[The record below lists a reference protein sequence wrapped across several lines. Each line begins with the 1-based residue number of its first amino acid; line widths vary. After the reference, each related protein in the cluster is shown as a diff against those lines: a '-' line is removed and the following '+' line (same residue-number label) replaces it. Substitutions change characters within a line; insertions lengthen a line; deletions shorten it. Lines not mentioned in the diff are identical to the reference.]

1 MKWNKFCQW
10 CKKQLLRLKKPFL
23 IVGCVWLVSCI
34 TGFVLN
40 CLFTYGFKL
49 RLDINLL
56 VDGKTYLYAF
66 LLSVVALTVVLAYY
80 YKHYWLKNS
89 KKIIQGDER
98 DNDVNANL
106 EAAHFQT
113 NEEVDANYKKI
124 KYMELKESNL
134 VGIPIRAVERKGNF
148 EIHFAKNAHTMII
161 GTTGSGK
168 TTTFINPTIQILSQ
182 SGAKPSMLISDPKG
196 ELYTLHA
203 KSLADKGY
211 TVKVL
216 DLRNPYNSVRWNPL
230 ERPFLNYQRMLH
242 LEDEVKADEERG
254 GYVFEGELYNDPEA
268 LQSAL
273 QVKKQWLFDQVYEDL
288 HDMITV
294 LCPITNKNEP
304 IWESGAKNFIL
315 AIAIAML
322 EDSANPELGMTKE
335 KYNFY
340 NLMKIATNTEDDCA
354 ELMRYFQGRGPLSK
368 ALSLSKQVLDS
379 ADKTR
384 GSYLSTMFDKL
395 NIFADLSLCSLTSAN
410 EITFSDMAEKPIA
423 LFLQIPDEKETRHTL
438 AAMVLL
444 QAYKE
449 LVAKANTYPDLSLPR
464 SVYFLM
470 DEFGNLPPIHKMEQ
484 MVTVGRS
491 RNLWLC
497 LVIQSYA
504 QLAKVYDEKVAD
516 IIKSNC
522 NIQMFIGTSDYKTV
536 EEFSKRCGNFSV
548 ITRNVGYNT
557 VKADD
562 INSNASIKERPLIY
576 PSELSQLNRPG
587 DMGNT
592 IVTVFGYQPI
602 RSKFTP
608 SYAATAYTLE
618 KTKQCLGIGRY
629 FDEEKIFYDM
639 KKRNE
644 SVVPRR
650 RPMGGKRASEA
661 VIQQNINMALDK
673 LKADAERLITNE
685 ILSEKKQIE
694 LLQAIDRHCF
704 RQAQSIVE
712 EATRY
717 AAAQNFDHL
726 IAGLDTLS
734 RNLSQMSRIT
744 NEFQQKN

>member
-1 MKWNKFCQW
+1 MRKRKKMKWNKLGLW
-10 CKKQLLRLKKPFL
+10 CKKQLSRLKKPLL

-34 TGFVLN
+34 AGFFLN
-40 CLFTYGFKL
+40 CLFTYGFML

-98 DNDVNANL
+98 DNDVAANL
-106 EAAHFQT
+106 EQAHFQT
-113 NEEVDANYKKI
+113 DEEVDRNYTRI
-124 KYMELKESNL
+124 DYTELSAKNL
-134 VGIPIRAVERKGNF
+134 VGIPIRAVERKGKY

-168 TTTFINPTIQILSQ
+168 TTTFINPAVQILSQ
-182 SGAKPSMLISDPKG
+182 SAAKPSMLISDPKG
-196 ELYTLHA
+196 ELYALHA

-242 LEDEVKADEERG
+242 IEDEITADEEHG
-254 GYVFEGELYNDPEA
+254 GWVFEGELYNDPEE

-273 QVKKQWLFDQVYEDL
+273 QVKRQWLFDQVYEDL

-294 LCPITNKNEP
+294 LCPIMNKNEP

-322 EDSANPELGMTKE
+322 EDSANPALGMTKE

-354 ELMRYFQGRGPLSK
+354 ELMRYFQNRGPLSK

-410 EITFSDMAEKPIA
+410 EITFSVMAEQPIA

-449 LVAKANTYPDLSLPR
+449 LVAKANTYPDLTLPR

-522 NIQMFIGTSDYKTV
+522 
-536 EEFSKRCGNFSV
+536 
-548 ITRNVGYNT
+548 
-557 VKADD
+557 
-562 INSNASIKERPLIY
+562 KEY
-576 PSELSQLNRPG
+576 
-587 DMGNT
+587 
-592 IVTVFGYQPI
+592 
-602 RSKFTP
+602 
-608 SYAATAYTLE
+608 
-618 KTKQCLGIGRY
+618 
-629 FDEEKIFYDM
+629 
-639 KKRNE
+639 
-644 SVVPRR
+644 VP
-650 RPMGGKRASEA
+650 
-661 VIQQNINMALDK
+661 
-673 LKADAERLITNE
+673 
-685 ILSEKKQIE
+685 
-694 LLQAIDRHCF
+694 
-704 RQAQSIVE
+704 
-712 EATRY
+712 
-717 AAAQNFDHL
+717 
-726 IAGLDTLS
+726 
-734 RNLSQMSRIT
+734 
-744 NEFQQKN
+744 

>member
-1 MKWNKFCQW
+1 MKWNKLW
-10 CKKQLLRLKKPFL
+10 KRLKKPL
-23 IVGCVWLVSCI
+23 AIIGCVWFVSCI
-34 TGFVLN
+34 AGFFLN
-40 CLFTYGFKL
+40 CLFTYEFKF
-49 RLDINLL
+49 RADINLL

-66 LLSVVALTVVLAYY
+66 LLSVIALTVVLAYY

-98 DNDVNANL
+98 DNDVAANL
-106 EAAHFQT
+106 EQARFQT
-113 NEEVDANYKKI
+113 QEEIDRNYTRVE
-124 KYMELKESNL
+124 YGELAGQNV
-134 VGIPIRAVERKGNF
+134 VGIPVMAVERKGRY
-148 EIHFAKNAHTMII
+148 EIHLAKNAHTMII

-168 TTTFINPTIQILSQ
+168 TTTFINPTVQILSQ
-182 SGAKPSMLISDPKG
+182 SAAKPSMLISDPKG
-196 ELYTLHA
+196 ELYALHA
-203 KSLADKGY
+203 KSLTDKGY
-211 TVKVL
+211 ETKVL
-216 DLRNPYNSVRWNPL
+216 DLRNPYNSTRWNPL

-242 LEDEVKADEERG
+242 IEDEVTADEERG
-254 GYVFEGELYNDPEA
+254 GYVFANELYHNPED

-273 QVKKQWLFDQVYEDL
+273 QVKRQWLFDQVYEDL

-322 EDSANPELGMTKE
+322 EDSANPALGMTKE

-354 ELMRYFQGRGPLSK
+354 ELVRYFQGRGPLSK

-395 NIFADLSLCSLTSAN
+395 NIFADLSLCSLTCAN
-410 EITFSDMAEKPIA
+410 EITFADMAEKPIA

-449 LVAKANTYPDLSLPR
+449 LVAKANTYPDLTLPR

-504 QLAKVYDEKVAD
+504 QLAKVYDDKVAD

-522 NIQMFIGTSDYKTV
+522 NIQTFIGTSDFKTV

-576 PSELSQLNRPG
+576 PSELSRLNRPG
-587 DMGNT
+587 DMGNAV
-592 IVTVFGYQPI
+592 ITVFGFQPI
-602 RSKFTP
+602 RAKFTP

-618 KTKQCLGIGRY
+618 KTEQRLAAGRY
-629 FDEEKIFYDM
+629 FDEEKVFYDM
-639 KKRNE
+639 KKRNGI
-644 SVVPRR
+644 VVPPK
-650 RPMGGKRASEA
+650 RPLSGKRANEA
-661 VIQQNINMALDK
+661 MIQAQLSASIEKA
-673 LKADAERLITNE
+673 KADVDRLISCE
-685 ILSEKKQIE
+685 ILQDTKQIE
-694 LLQAIDRHCF
+694 LLQLIDRHCF
-704 RQAQSIVE
+704 RQAQSLVE
-712 EATRY
+712 EASRH
-717 AAAQNFDHL
+717 AAALQYEHL
-726 IAGLDTLS
+726 IADLDALSHRLFQLS
-734 RNLSQMSRIT
+734 RLAGETQL
-744 NEFQQKN
+744 KN

>member
-1 MKWNKFCQW
+1 MKWNKRL
-10 CKKQLLRLKKPFL
+10 KQLLIALAIVVGISLIAGFL
-23 IVGCVWLVSCI
+23 
-34 TGFVLN
+34 FN
-40 CLFTYGFKL
+40 CLFSNNLKF
-49 RLDINLL
+49 RLDFWLL
-56 VDGKTYLYAF
+56 LDGRTYLYAL
-66 LLSVVALTVVLAYY
+66 LLSVIALTVVLAYY

-98 DNDVNANL
+98 DNDVEANL
-106 EAAHFQT
+106 EQARFQT
-113 NEEVDANYKKI
+113 DEEIDKNYTVAD
-124 KYMELKESNL
+124 YSELAQKPI
-134 VGIPIRAVERKGNF
+134 VGIPIKAVEHKGKYTV
-148 EIHFAKNAHTMII
+148 HFAKNAHTMII

-168 TTTFINPTIQILSQ
+168 TTTFINPVVQILSQ
-182 SGAKPSMLISDPKG
+182 SAAKPSMLISDPKG
-196 ELYTLHA
+196 ELYALHA
-203 KSLADKGY
+203 KSLTDKGY

-230 ERPFLNYQRMLH
+230 ERPFTFYQRMLH
-242 LEDEVKADEERG
+242 LEDEVTADEENG
-254 GYVFEGELYNDPEA
+254 GYIFDGEFYNKPED

-322 EDSANPELGMTKE
+322 EDSANPQLGMTKE

-354 ELMRYFQGRGPLSK
+354 ELMKYFQERGPLSK
-368 ALSLSKQVLDS
+368 ALALSKQVLDS

-395 NIFADLSLCSLTSAN
+395 NIFSDLSLCSLTSSN
-410 EITFSDMAEKPIA
+410 EITFSDMAEQPIA

-464 SVYFLM
+464 AVYFLM

-504 QLAKVYDEKVAD
+504 QLAKVYDDKVAD

-522 NIQMFIGTSDYKTV
+522 NIQAFIGTSDYKTV

-576 PSELSQLNRPG
+576 PSELSQLNSPN

-608 SYAATAYTLE
+608 SFAVKAFTLE
-618 KTKQCLGIGRY
+618 KTVQRLGVGRY

-639 KKRNE
+639 KRRN
-644 SVVPRR
+644 SIVIPPRR
-650 RPMGGKRASEA
+650 PIGGRRNSEA
-661 VIQQNINMALDK
+661 AIQQQITTAIDK
-673 LKADAERLITNE
+673 IKSEADRLITAE
-685 ILSEKKQIE
+685 ILEESKQIE
-694 LLQAIDRHCF
+694 LMQLIDRHCF
-704 RQAQSIVE
+704 KQAQTIVE
-712 EATRY
+712 EAARH

-726 IAGLDTLS
+726 IADLDTLCK
-734 RNLSQMSRIT
+734 RLYQMSRLSG
-744 NEFQQKN
+744 EAQQNK

>member
-1 MKWNKFCQW
+1 MKWNKRL
-10 CKKQLLRLKKPFL
+10 KQLLIAVA
-23 IVGCVWLVSCI
+23 IVLGISLVA
-34 TGFVLN
+34 GFFLN
-40 CLFTYGFKL
+40 CLFSNNFHFRIQFWL
-49 RLDINLL
+49 LLD
-56 VDGKTYLYAF
+56 GRTYLYAL
-66 LLSVVALTVVLAYY
+66 LLSVIALTVVLAYY

-98 DNDVNANL
+98 DNDVAANL
-106 EAAHFQT
+106 EQARFQT
-113 NEEVDANYKKI
+113 DEEIDKNYTLAE
-124 KYMELKESNL
+124 YSELAEKPI
-134 VGIPIRAVERKGNF
+134 VGIPIKAVERKGKYTV
-148 EIHFAKNAHTMII
+148 HFAKNAHTMII

-168 TTTFINPTIQILSQ
+168 TTTFINPVVQILSQ
-182 SGAKPSMLISDPKG
+182 SAAKPSMLISDPKG
-196 ELYTLHA
+196 ELYALHA
-203 KSLADKGY
+203 KSLTDKGY

-230 ERPFLNYQRMLH
+230 ERPFTFYQRMLH
-242 LEDEVKADEERG
+242 LEDEVTADEENG
-254 GYVFEGELYNDPEA
+254 GYVFDGEFYNKPED
-268 LQSAL
+268 LQSAM

-354 ELMRYFQGRGPLSK
+354 ELMKYFQQRGPLSK
-368 ALSLSKQVLDS
+368 ALALSKQVLDS

-395 NIFADLSLCSLTSAN
+395 NIFSDLSLCSLTSSN

-464 SVYFLM
+464 AVYFLM

-504 QLAKVYDEKVAD
+504 QLAKVYDDKVAD

-522 NIQMFIGTSDYKTV
+522 NIQAFIGTSDYKTV

-576 PSELSQLNRPG
+576 PSELSQLNSPN

-608 SYAATAYTLE
+608 SFAIKAFNLE
-618 KTKQCLGIGRY
+618 KTEQRLSVGRY

-639 KKRNE
+639 KKRN
-644 SVVPRR
+644 SIVIPPRR
-650 RPMGGKRASEA
+650 PVGGRRNNEAALQHQITTAIDKIKSEA
-661 VIQQNINMALDK
+661 D
-673 LKADAERLITNE
+673 RLITAE
-685 ILSEKKQIE
+685 ILEESRQIE
-694 LLQAIDRHCF
+694 LMQLIDRHCF
-704 RQAQSIVE
+704 KQAQSIVE
-712 EATRY
+712 EAARH

-726 IAGLDTLS
+726 IADLDTLCK
-734 RNLSQMSRIT
+734 RLYQMSRLT
-744 NEFQQKN
+744 GEAQQNK

>member
-1 MKWNKFCQW
+1 MKWNK
-10 CKKQLLRLKKPFL
+10 RLKRLGVAFAIVVGISL
-23 IVGCVWLVSCI
+23 IA
-34 TGFVLN
+34 GFILN
-40 CLFTYGFKL
+40 CLFSNNFNFH
-49 RLDINLL
+49 LDFGLL
-56 VDGKTYLYAF
+56 LNGKTYLYA
-66 LLSVVALTVVLAYY
+66 LLLTVMAITVVLAYY

-98 DNDVNANL
+98 DNDVMANL
-106 EAAHFQT
+106 EQARFQT
-113 NEEVDANYKKI
+113 NEEIDKNYTHVN
-124 KYMELKESNL
+124 YAELTQKEI
-134 VGIPIRAVERKGNF
+134 VGIPIKAVEHKGKYTV
-148 EIHFAKNAHTMII
+148 HFAKNAHAMII

-168 TTTFINPTIQILSQ
+168 TTTFINPTVQILSQ
-182 SGAKPSMLISDPKG
+182 SAAKPSMLISDPKG
-196 ELYTLHA
+196 ELYALHA
-203 KSLADKGY
+203 RSLTDKGY
-211 TVKVL
+211 MVKVL

-230 ERPFLNYQRMLH
+230 ERPFLYYQRMLH
-242 LEDEVKADEERG
+242 LEDEVTADEVNG
-254 GYVFEGELYNDPEA
+254 GYLFDGEFYSKPQD

-288 HDMITV
+288 HDMISV

-354 ELMRYFQGRGPLSK
+354 ELMKYFQGRGPLSK

-395 NIFADLSLCSLTSAN
+395 NLFSDLSLCSLTSSN
-410 EITFSDMAEKPIA
+410 EITFSDMAEQPIA

-449 LVAKANTYPDLSLPR
+449 LVAKANTYCDLSLPR
-464 SVYFLM
+464 AVYFLM

-504 QLAKVYDEKVAD
+504 QLAKVYDDKVAE

-522 NIQMFIGTSDYKTV
+522 NIQAFIGTSDYKTV

-576 PSELSQLNRPG
+576 PSELARLNSPNN
-587 DMGNT
+587 MGNT

-608 SYAATAYTLE
+608 SFAVKAFTLE
-618 KTKQCLGIGRY
+618 KTEQRLGVGRY
-629 FDEEKIFYDM
+629 FDEESVFYDM
-639 KKRNE
+639 KRRN
-644 SVVPRR
+644 SIVVPPR
-650 RPMGGKRASEA
+650 RPIGGRRNSEA
-661 VIQQNINMALDK
+661 SIQQQITTAIDTIKNE
-673 LKADAERLITNE
+673 ADRLITAE
-685 ILSEKKQIE
+685 ILEESKQIE
-694 LLQAIDRHCF
+694 LMQLIDRHCF

-712 EATRY
+712 EATRH

-726 IAGLDTLS
+726 IADLDTLS
-734 RNLSQMSRIT
+734 KRLYHMSRLSGERLT
-744 NEFQQKN
+744 KT